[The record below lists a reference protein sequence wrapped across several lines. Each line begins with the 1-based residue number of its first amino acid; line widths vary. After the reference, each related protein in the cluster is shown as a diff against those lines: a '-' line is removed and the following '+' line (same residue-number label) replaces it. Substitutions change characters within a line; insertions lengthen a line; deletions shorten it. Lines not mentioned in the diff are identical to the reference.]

1 MQRTQIYLP
10 EELRK
15 EVDRYRYARSES
27 MAEYTRKALEDRIKK
42 EKRKKSDLE
51 KLADDF
57 IGSST
62 KTAAEIQQWL
72 DEVREGRRLA
82 DEVREERLQKAL
94 QKALK
99 RKQ

>member
-10 EELRK
+10 EDLRK
-15 EVDRYRYARSES
+15 EIDRHRYVKGES

-62 KTAAEIQQWL
+62 KTDAEIKQWL

-82 DEVREERLQKAL
+82 DEVREKRLQKAL
-94 QKALK
+94 KK
-99 RKQ
+99 N

>member
-10 EELRK
+10 EDLRK
-15 EVDRYRYARSES
+15 EIDRYCYSQGES

-42 EKRKKSDLE
+42 EKRKKSDLG

-62 KTAAEIQQWL
+62 KTDAEIQQWL
-72 DEVREGRRLA
+72 DEVREDRRLA
-82 DEVREERLQKAL
+82 DEVREERLRKAL
-94 QKALK
+94 QKAQK
-99 RKQ
+99 RNQ